1 MASNLNITMKH
12 YNGTDYDTMYPK
24 TNIQQI
30 NGLATIING
39 ISSGNIANLILEMAE
54 RDKAYNWADGV
65 LINPFNNINE
75 FQSVSDGMNV
85 NNGLSITTT
94 SDLSLGTTSSRYII
108 TQSERK
114 QVETLNVVGAV
125 QLNTLSFE
133 YWSGGVD
140 LTFYIYEDGVEKYAS
155 NTLTLP
161 YVGTS
166 AKRKSVTFTNA
177 KLYSPHKYTI
187 YAGITSTSR
196 DANLQYQRNSDVGG
210 ITFTKLNILSGNAIT
225 KPIGFSAT
233 GMKTYIRWMNSEPTV
248 SYSVNDGEF
257 VNIPI
262 SSYIESKTF
271 DGENCNLSISDVIFP
286 SNSQSGNIRIKIEL
300 NSNNIK
306 VRDFCAAITV

>member
-1 MASNLNITMKH
+1 MASNYNITMQK
-12 YNGTDYDTMYPK
+12 YNGTDFDTYYPK
-24 TNIQQI
+24 TNMSQI
-30 NGLATIING
+30 NGLATTING

-65 LINPFNNINE
+65 LINPFKNTNE

-85 NNGLSITTT
+85 NNGLSLAST
-94 SDLSLGTTSSRYII
+94 SDVSLGTDSSRYII

-114 QVETLNVVGAV
+114 LVETLNVVGSV

-161 YVGTS
+161 YVGTN
-166 AKRKSVTFTNA
+166 ATRKSVTFTGAN
-177 KLYSPHKYTI
+177 LYSPHKYTI
-187 YAGITSTSR
+187 YAGITSTSSS
-196 DANLQYQRNSDVGG
+196 ANLQYQRNSSVGG
-210 ITFTKLNILSGNAIT
+210 ITFTKNSVLYGTAIT

-233 GMKTYIRWMNSEPTV
+233 GMKTYIRWMNAEPTV

-257 VNIPI
+257 INIPI
-262 SSYIESKTF
+262 SAYVESKTF
-271 DGENCNLSISDVIFP
+271 DGENCNLSISNVTFP
-286 SNSQSGNIRIKIEL
+286 SSSQSGNIRIKIEL
-300 NSNNIK
+300 NSNTIK

>member
-30 NGLATIING
+30 NGLATTING

-85 NNGLSITTT
+85 NNGLSLAST
-94 SDLSLGTTSSRYII
+94 SDVSLGTASSSYLI

-114 QVETLNVVGAV
+114 LVETLNVVGSV

-133 YWSGGVD
+133 YWSGSVD

-161 YVGTS
+161 YVGTN
-166 AKRKSVTFTNA
+166 ATRKSVTFTGAN
-177 KLYSPHKYTI
+177 LYSPHKYTI
-187 YAGITSTSR
+187 YAGITSTSSG
-196 DANLQYQRNSDVGG
+196 ANLQYRRNSSVGE
-210 ITFTKLNILSGNAIT
+210 ITFTTFSVSYGTAIT

-233 GMKTYIRWMNSEPTV
+233 GMKTYIRWMNAAPTV

-257 VNIPI
+257 INIPI
-262 SSYIESKTF
+262 SSYVESKTF
-271 DGENCNLSISDVIFP
+271 DGENCNLSISDVTFP

-300 NSNNIK
+300 NSNTIK

>member
-1 MASNLNITMKH
+1 MASNYNITMKQ
-12 YNGTDYDTMYPK
+12 YNGTDYDTLYPK
-24 TNIQQI
+24 TNMSQI
-30 NGLATIING
+30 NGLTPIING
-39 ISSGNIANLILEMAE
+39 ISSGNIANLILEAAE

-65 LINPFNNINE
+65 LINPFKNTNE
-75 FQSVSDGMNV
+75 LQSVSDGMNV
-85 NNGLSITTT
+85 NNGLSIATT

-114 QVETLNVVGAV
+114 QVETLNVVGSV
-125 QLNTLSFE
+125 ELNTLSFQ
-133 YWSGGVD
+133 YWSGNVN

-166 AKRKSVTFTNA
+166 ATNKTVTFTNA
-177 KLYSPHKYTI
+177 KLYSPHTYTI
-187 YAGITSTSR
+187 YAGITSTSSS
-196 DANLQYQRNSDVGG
+196 ANLQYQRNSDAGG
-210 ITFTKLNILSGNAIT
+210 ITFSKYSVLEGNAIT

-262 SSYIESKTF
+262 SAYIESKTF
-271 DGENCNLSISDVIFP
+271 DGENCNLSISNVTFP
-286 SNSQSGNIRIKIEL
+286 SDSQSGNIRIKIEL
-300 NSNNIK
+300 NSNSVK